1 MWLSRDCTVSVYVNI
16 FVYVYI
22 NIIIYVFINITVYIF
37 VIIYIIN
44 TTYFIYFIINLFK
57 RILYSICIVKK
68 EWKGFKGET
77 TVWTVHAISRYFFTF
92 FNFLCKNI
100 CFFQEKNILL
110 KYRDLEKNWKF
121 FNFFEISNYLYKT
134 RMKTLWPL

>member
-1 MWLSRDCTVSVYVNI
+1 MWLSCDCPVPVYVNI

-57 RILYSICIVKK
+57 RILYSISIVKK
-68 EWKGFKGET
+68 EWKGFKGKT

-100 CFFQEKNILL
+100 CFFQTDFVYLVIERLRKN
-110 KYRDLEKNWKF
+110 NWKSFKDFSTF
-121 FNFFEISNYLYKT
+121 FKQHTIYL
-134 RMKTLWPL
+134 